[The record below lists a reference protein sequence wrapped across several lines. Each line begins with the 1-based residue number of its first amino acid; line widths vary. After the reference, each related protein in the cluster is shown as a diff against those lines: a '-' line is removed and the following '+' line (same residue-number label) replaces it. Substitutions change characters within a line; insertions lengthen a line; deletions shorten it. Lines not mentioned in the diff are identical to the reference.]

1 MLLSFIQVE
10 EELEVY
16 LKQDTPTF
24 NRKKG
29 NAVPL
34 NVNSFLYKRE
44 NTVTWRALK

>member
-1 MLLSFIQVE
+1 MLLSFNKDE

-16 LKQDTPTF
+16 LTQDITSF

-34 NVNSFLYKRE
+34 NAKSFLYERE
-44 NTVTWRALK
+44 NTVI